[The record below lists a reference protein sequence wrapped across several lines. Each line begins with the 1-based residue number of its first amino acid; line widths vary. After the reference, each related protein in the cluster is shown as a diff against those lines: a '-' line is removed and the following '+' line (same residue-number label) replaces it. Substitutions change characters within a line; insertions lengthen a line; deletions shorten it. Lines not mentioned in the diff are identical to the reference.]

1 MKMRIKAIAT
11 DLDGTLVDEKYEIAS
26 VAVEAVRR
34 AERLGTPVIT
44 ATARP
49 VEHVE
54 DFIRRYDLNTSG
66 PIIAENGGV
75 VKDRR
80 TDKEIILGSVEKA
93 KKAYEAVKSR
103 VRGLE
108 PFPLPDSPYY
118 VQRRTDVQLKG
129 DTEALKGLLQIMA
142 NGKLDADVT
151 YAPLI
156 GQPGQFL
163 IFIKDPRADKGSGLK
178 AAAKMLGI
186 SIREVAAIGDSANDF
201 RMFEVSGFGIA
212 VENADDELK
221 EKADLVVKG
230 VYGEGAAKAFDYIL
244 RNLI

>member
-44 ATARP
+44 ATGRAIQ
-49 VEHVE
+49 HAE
-54 DFIRRYDLNTSG
+54 DFIQRYDLNTSG

-75 VKDRR
+75 VKDSR
-80 TDKEIILGSVEKA
+80 TGQEVILGSVEKA

-103 VRGLE
+103 LRGLE
-108 PFPLPDSPYY
+108 PFPSPDSPYY
-118 VQRRTDVQLKG
+118 VQRRTDVQLRG
-129 DTEALKGLLQIMA
+129 DIEALDGLLQIMA

-151 YAPLI
+151 YAPII
-156 GQPGQFL
+156 GQSGQFL
-163 IFIKDPRADKGSGLK
+163 IFIKDPGVDKGSGLEV
-178 AAAKMLGI
+178 AAKMLGI
-186 SIREVAAIGDSANDF
+186 STREVAAIGDSANDF

-221 EKADLVVKG
+221 EKADLVVEG
-230 VYGEGAAKAFDYIL
+230 VYGEGAAKAFDYVL

>member
-11 DLDGTLVDEKYEIAS
+11 DLDGTLVDEKNEIAS

-34 AERLGTPVIT
+34 AERLGKPVIM

-49 VEHVE
+49 VEHIE

-66 PIIAENGGV
+66 PMIAENGGI
-75 VKDRR
+75 VKDRG
-80 TDKEIILGSVEKA
+80 TGKELILGSIEKA
-93 KKAYEAVKSR
+93 EKAYEAVKSR
-103 VRGLE
+103 IRGLE
-108 PFPLPDSPYY
+108 IFPSPDSPYY

-129 DTEALKGLLQIMA
+129 DTEALKGVLQIMA

-156 GQPGQFL
+156 SQPGQFL

-178 AAAKMLGI
+178 AAAKMLRI
-186 SIREVAAIGDSANDF
+186 STRGVASVGDSANDL
-201 RMFEVSGFGIA
+201 RMFEASGFSIA